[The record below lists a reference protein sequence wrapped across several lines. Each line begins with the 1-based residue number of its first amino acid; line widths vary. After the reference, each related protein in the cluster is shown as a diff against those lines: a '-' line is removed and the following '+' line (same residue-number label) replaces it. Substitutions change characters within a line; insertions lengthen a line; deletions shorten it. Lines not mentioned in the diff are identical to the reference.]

1 MRGNNASVT
10 VHSKKHPYYHQALS
24 PIQKSAIY
32 QYAFSHTKKKK
43 KMFRIKNLTS
53 SCNTSTPPLPQ
64 TCIVPPHDPSRRSQ
78 DPRKQKTILI
88 PISPVVQT
96 LNTHRRNM
104 ISTLF
109 CNTYDALIFFK
120 MCQNFEKWGRYQCST
135 EAIREY
141 QFYIYQSLPDP

>member
-1 MRGNNASVT
+1 MQVS
-10 VHSKKHPYYHQALS
+10 PYIPIKTSPLS
-24 PIQKSAIY
+24 PSTL
-32 QYAFSHTKKKK
+32 SHPEARYIPICIFTKK

-78 DPRKQKTILI
+78 DPRKHKTILI
-88 PISPVVQT
+88 PISPVVRAVY
-96 LNTHRRNM
+96 THRRNM

-109 CNTYDALIFFK
+109 RNTYGTLFLK

-135 EAIREY
+135 EEIREY